1 MANVR
6 VDERT
11 DRLYLDF
18 RYQGK
23 RYREFTGLKNTAANT
38 RKLEKLG
45 EKIEQEIVLGT
56 FK

>member
-18 RYQGK
+18 RYQSK

-45 EKIEQEIVLGT
+45 EKI
-56 FK
+56 